1 MELKNKKT
9 KLELNQGEEVIYSA
23 VKTKF
28 NYYIH
33 IILFTVA
40 AVFVCF
46 LLLQL
51 VAFYNITLD
60 MRSLWI
66 YLVVY
71 AGLFSVYK
79 RMRDY
84 FFVDFILTNQ
94 RILIIEYGKL
104 TSIEFPQVEYALAIH
119 HIFRPDMV
127 KIKLKNQ
134 KIYQIDFV
142 NEKELNNQLKTVLP
156 EKK

>member
-9 KLELNQGEEVIYSA
+9 KLELNQGEEFVYSA
-23 VKTKF
+23 SKNKF
-28 NYYIH
+28 DYYVH
-33 IILFTVA
+33 IILFTFV

-46 LLLQL
+46 LLLRL
-51 VAFYNITLD
+51 VSIYNIMID

-79 RMRDY
+79 RIRDY

-104 TSIEFPQVEYALAIH
+104 TSIDFSQIEYALGIH
-119 HIFRPDMV
+119 HIFRPDIA

-134 KIYQIDFV
+134 KLYQIDFV
-142 NEKELNNQLKTVLP
+142 NEKELNKQLKSISQ
-156 EKK
+156 